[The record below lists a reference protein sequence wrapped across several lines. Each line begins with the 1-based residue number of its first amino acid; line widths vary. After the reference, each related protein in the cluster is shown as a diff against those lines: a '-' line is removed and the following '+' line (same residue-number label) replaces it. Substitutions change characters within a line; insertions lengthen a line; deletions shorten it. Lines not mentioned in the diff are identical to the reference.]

1 MLEWFLLIIY
11 KKRTQGNIY
20 RPFNR
25 NHFTLHFLLRR
36 EGRQMRNIEQLPYQ
50 TDKRSHRRSF
60 FKKAVLKNFAMFMGK
75 YLCWCLFLIKPQT
88 FRTSTLLK
96 RGSNTGFFLFQNFCE
111 SPILKNICVRL
122 LLNRLCEAVVWN
134 FVCGDSLSKPSW
146 LRNITQIPVA
156 FKPEL

>member
-11 KKRTQGNIY
+11 KKHTQGNIY
-20 RPFNR
+20 KPFNR

-36 EGRQMRNIEQLPYQ
+36 EGRQMRNTEQLPYQ
-50 TDKRSHRRSF
+50 TDKRSRRRSF

-96 RGSNTGFFLFQNFCE
+96 TLVITCFREIVSEGFLTSLNFSRMNHVNNTH
-111 SPILKNICVRL
+111 
-122 LLNRLCEAVVWN
+122 
-134 FVCGDSLSKPSW
+134 
-146 LRNITQIPVA
+146 
-156 FKPEL
+156 